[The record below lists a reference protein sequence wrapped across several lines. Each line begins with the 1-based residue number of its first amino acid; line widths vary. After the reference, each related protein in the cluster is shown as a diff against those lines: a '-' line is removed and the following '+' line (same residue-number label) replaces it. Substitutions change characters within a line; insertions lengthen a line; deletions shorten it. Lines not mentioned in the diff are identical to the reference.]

1 MHQKL
6 IEKGRK
12 SLKEKLYVYR
22 NIEGVFH
29 FRRLVLQ
36 SIIDNLRT
44 MISDAYASEVRR
56 SPRVVFAAGK
66 YRLPDGIRGL
76 PEKPSD
82 RLLILAEYSRHS
94 FWATVPNLS
103 FSVPFNR
110 LPFQNLV
117 PNIKFRNRLF
127 AHCKCKRHHILR

>member
-1 MHQKL
+1 MCKMPFPFWKRNCFCRQCTTLFL
-6 IEKGRK
+6 IFLCIKTNYGLLLLSK
-12 SLKEKLYVYR
+12 VSL
-22 NIEGVFH
+22 I
-29 FRRLVLQ
+29 
-36 SIIDNLRT
+36 T
-44 MISDAYASEVRR
+44 SDAYASEVRR

-82 RLLILAEYSRHS
+82 RLLIPAEYSRHS

>member
-56 SPRVVFAAGK
+56 SPRVVFAADK
-66 YRLPDGIRGL
+66 YRLSENHPTDGSFRQNTAVIR
-76 PEKPSD
+76 
-82 RLLILAEYSRHS
+82 
-94 FWATVPNLS
+94 
-103 FSVPFNR
+103 
-110 LPFQNLV
+110 
-117 PNIKFRNRLF
+117 
-127 AHCKCKRHHILR
+127 